1 MPGFSSSPARK
12 RAGETPGQLSFVS
25 GKGVP
30 SWKHRSRLQLIL
42 KMSPGPPEV
51 QSRLQHRYLDLP
63 ASRGEAGTRRVG
75 NSRWHTFF
83 PEPHPSAGFPPVVAD
98 FKS

>member
-25 GKGVP
+25 GKGMP

-42 KMSPGPPEV
+42 KMSPGPLEV

-83 PEPHPSAGFPPVVAD
+83 PEPHPSAGFP
-98 FKS
+98 SSGG

>member
-1 MPGFSSSPARK
+1 M
-12 RAGETPGQLSFVS
+12 
-25 GKGVP
+25 P

-63 ASRGEAGTRRVG
+63 ASRGEAGTRG
-75 NSRWHTFF
+75 SGTA
-83 PEPHPSAGFPPVVAD
+83 AGTRSFQSHIRLLDFPPVVAD
-98 FKS
+98 LKS